1 MNDQN
6 QQGKISVWHNFGI
19 NAAAL
24 IFAAFLGFVGNNLWT
39 TNIREANFEIIASQI
54 SALDISMKAGFDAV
68 DNRFDATDKRFDA
81 VDKRI
86 DTLENNTSD
95 RYNDFTESI
104 KLLLKQSDDNAK
116 ERYSDF
122 AKNINM
128 RFVELIKRVDTIEES
143 LTALEKSVSPSYI
156 FVAEELNEIISLLI
170 KLNDPKLNPEKFN
183 EILAQVESDFEILS
197 KKVESFILSD

>member
-6 QQGKISVWHNFGI
+6 QQGKISVWRNFGI

-54 SALDISMKAGFDAV
+54 SALEISMKAGFDAV
-68 DNRFDATDKRFDA
+68 DKRFDA

-143 LTALEKSVSPSYI
+143 LTVLEKSVSPS
-156 FVAEELNEIISLLI
+156 
-170 KLNDPKLNPEKFN
+170 
-183 EILAQVESDFEILS
+183 
-197 KKVESFILSD
+197 

>member
-1 MNDQN
+1 MKDQN
-6 QQGKISVWHNFGI
+6 QQGKIKVWHNFGI
-19 NAAAL
+19 NAPAL
-24 IFAAFLGFVGNNLWT
+24 VFAAFLGFVGNNLWT

-54 SALDISMKAGFDAV
+54 SALEISMKAG
-68 DNRFDATDKRFDA
+68 FDA

-122 AKNINM
+122 TKNINM

-143 LTALEKSVSPSYI
+143 LTALEKSVSPS
-156 FVAEELNEIISLLI
+156 
-170 KLNDPKLNPEKFN
+170 
-183 EILAQVESDFEILS
+183 
-197 KKVESFILSD
+197 